1 MNKFCFGADMGGT
14 TIKMGLFTDNGELI
28 DKWEIVTDKSEGG
41 KNILSDI
48 TKTINEKIAEKSISK
63 DDIIGI
69 GLDVPGP
76 VTDDGFVNGCV
87 NVGWSAFN
95 VKEELEKLTGLT
107 VKVANDANAAALGE
121 MWQGGGKGHNSI
133 VMVTLGTGVGGGI
146 IIDGEI
152 VAGHMGAGG
161 EIGHITVNKDEV
173 DYCNCKRK
181 GCLEQ
186 YASATGIVKSA
197 KRFIE
202 KTETQSSL
210 RDIENLTAKDVLDYA
225 KKDDK
230 LAVEIMDY
238 VCDCLGFA
246 LSNIA
251 CVVDPEAFVI
261 GGGVSKAGNFL
272 IEKISYFYNMYAFDS
287 CKNKKFLI
295 ATLEN
300 DAGMYGC
307 AKMILGK

>member
-76 VTDDGFVNGCV
+76 VTGDGFVNGCV

-95 VKEELEKLTGLT
+95 VKQELEKLTGLT

-202 KTETQSSL
+202 KTETPSPL

-272 IEKISYFYNMYAFDS
+272 IEKISHFYNMYAFDS

>member
-48 TKTINEKIAEKSISK
+48 TKTINDKIAEKSISK

-76 VTDDGFVNGCV
+76 VTGDGFVNGCV

-95 VKEELEKLTGLT
+95 VKQELEKLTGLT

-202 KTETQSSL
+202 KTETPSPL

-230 LAVEIMDY
+230 LAVDIMDY

-272 IEKISYFYNMYAFDS
+272 IEKISHFYNMYAFDS

>member
-48 TKTINEKIAEKSISK
+48 TKTINDKIAEKSISK

-76 VTDDGFVNGCV
+76 VTGDGFVNGCV

-95 VKEELEKLTGLT
+95 VKQELEKLTGLT

-202 KTETQSSL
+202 KTETPSPL

-272 IEKISYFYNMYAFDS
+272 IEKISHFYNMYAFDS

>member
-14 TIKMGLFTDNGELI
+14 TIKMGLFTDKGELI
-28 DKWEIVTDKSEGG
+28 DKWEIVTDKTEGG

-48 TKTINEKIAEKSISK
+48 TKTINDKISEKSISK

-76 VTDDGFVNGCV
+76 VTGDGFVNGCV

-152 VAGHMGAGG
+152 VSGHMGAGG

-202 KTETQSSL
+202 KTETPSPL

-230 LAVEIMDY
+230 LAVDIMDY

-272 IEKISYFYNMYAFDS
+272 IEKISHFYNMYAFDS